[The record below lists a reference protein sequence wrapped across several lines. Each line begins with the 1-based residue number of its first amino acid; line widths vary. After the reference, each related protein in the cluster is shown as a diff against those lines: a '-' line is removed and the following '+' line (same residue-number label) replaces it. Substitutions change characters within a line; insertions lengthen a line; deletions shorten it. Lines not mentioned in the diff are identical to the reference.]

1 MWSQTRIYKLMH
13 FKLTTLTEGNSLQI
27 LVKHIRLVCE
37 KARENDLLKETA
49 NRVLLEIISVVDLV
63 STKPDILDVGA
74 RHFAFSLFRLFTA
87 SLIMD
92 RCLKTN
98 LKETDIFLLKK

>member
-1 MWSQTRIYKLMH
+1 MH
-13 FKLTTLTEGNSLQI
+13 FKLTTLTKGNSLQI

-37 KARENDLLKETA
+37 KARENYLLKDTA
-49 NRVLLEIISVVDLV
+49 NRVLLEIISAVDLV
-63 STKPDILDVGA
+63 NTKPDILDMGA
-74 RHFAFSLFRLFTA
+74 RHFAFSLYRLFTA

-98 LKETDIFLLKK
+98 LKETDMFLLKK